1 MTEFIT
7 LITEKIGDN
16 LYAWDLECSD
26 MKLLKDNFNDKRHL
40 GIDIE
45 KYDSYEPIIYL
56 YDSTNP
62 SKQSIYNRHS
72 THSIINGLELEQ
84 IEQLVKRTNNKYKKE
99 VQKGD
104 INSIYYYI
112 SETFEVVKVKGDNEQ
127 TTQLYEAGNYFLTE
141 ELANS
146 YRDKILK
153 IFKTKTRIK

>member
-1 MTEFIT
+1 MTDFIK
-7 LITEKIGDN
+7 LITEKIGYD
-16 LYAWDLECSD
+16 LYAWNLECSD
-26 MKLLKDNFNDKRHL
+26 MELLKDNFNDKRHL

-45 KYDSYEPIIYL
+45 EYDSYEPIIYL
-56 YDSTNP
+56 YASTNP

-72 THSIINGLELEQ
+72 THNIINKFELEQ
-84 IEQLVKRTNNKYKKE
+84 IKKLVKRTNNKYKKE

-112 SETFEVVKVKGDNEQ
+112 SETFEVVKVKGNNEQ
-127 TTQLYEAGNYFLTE
+127 TIKLYEAGNYFLTKD
-141 ELANS
+141 LANN